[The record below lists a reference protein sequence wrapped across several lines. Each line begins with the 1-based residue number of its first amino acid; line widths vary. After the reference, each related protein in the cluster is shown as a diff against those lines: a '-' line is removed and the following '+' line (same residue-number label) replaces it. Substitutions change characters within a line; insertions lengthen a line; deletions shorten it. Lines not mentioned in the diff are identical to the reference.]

1 MPNRLSD
8 FAFTSGVMLNDPL
21 MPNGL
26 AALEMTEWSRLQHA
40 YGRAT
45 DTPKHL
51 RALLEKDAEARK
63 EAIFHLWSAVIHQG
77 TPWTATAPA
86 AAVVAGLLSD
96 EHIDRGDR
104 ANLLSFLVSVAEV
117 AAQPDPA
124 DELALQAVVDI
135 ESLPGE
141 DNEEEAIYQSDE
153 EMDACYAR
161 AILGCI
167 QVAPLLLTTMLREL
181 DDSNAAVRMRAAMSA
196 VVLMKVN
203 SLGNRTEEIKSRL
216 LSMAQATHNSDERG
230 ALLLSL
236 GELGFSP
243 IDYLAD
249 PSGAVRMCAA
259 LAPGLAENPA
269 AIDVLIEILQ
279 QHAGSIEEWFM
290 ENPPQFAMHPR
301 FAVVRRLLEQ
311 VRDFER
317 LAGAAV
323 AVLEVTAKYSVDFDW
338 GPLLAAAFPEGNGKL
353 STHAR
358 CRFLSTLVEK
368 EEFWD
373 PNFGNALKWFQ
384 MAGLPYNRHE
394 CALRVSSG
402 LN

>member
-1 MPNRLSD
+1 
-8 FAFTSGVMLNDPL
+8 MLNDPL

-26 AALEMTEWSRLQHA
+26 EALEITEWSRLQHA
-40 YGRAT
+40 YGHAT

-77 TPWTATAPA
+77 TPWTATAPT

-96 EHIDRGDR
+96 ERIDRGDR

-124 DELALQAVVDI
+124 EELVLQAVVDI
-135 ESLPGE
+135 GSLPGA
-141 DNEEEAIYQSDE
+141 DNEEAIYQSDE

-167 QVAPLLLTTMLREL
+167 QVAPLLLRTMLREL
-181 DDSNAAVRMRAAMSA
+181 DDSNAAVRMRAAMGA
-196 VVLMKVN
+196 VVLMRVN
-203 SLGNRTEEIKSRL
+203 SLGNRTGEIKSRL
-216 LSMAQATHNSDERG
+216 LSMAQATHNNDERG
-230 ALLLSL
+230 ALLLSM

-279 QHAGSIEEWFM
+279 EHAGSIEEWFM
-290 ENPPQFAMHPR
+290 ENPPQFSMHPR
-301 FAVVRRLLEQ
+301 FAVVRRLLDQ

-358 CRFLSTLVEK
+358 CRFLSALVEK

-384 MAGLPYNRHE
+384 MAGLPYNRDE